1 MSGTGLTWG
10 PSDQARIGKTLSTVL
25 IVDDAELFREALKAA
40 FTQEGFE
47 VVAVAADAMAGIDLA
62 REHEPELVMLDL
74 LMPGMSGLEVVGT
87 IQKAS
92 PRSRVVLLT
101 ASESAED
108 LLAAVKAGAS
118 GYLTKDTPLPRLASA
133 MRDVLNG
140 GAAISPAMGGKLFSA
155 LRDILRHQGTTSA
168 RRPELTGREV
178 EILGLVGEGK
188 TSKEIAD
195 DLYISENTVR
205 NHVRNILDK
214 LGMKSRFEA
223 VNWAYREGLINI
235 R

>member
-1 MSGTGLTWG
+1 MHS
-10 PSDQARIGKTLSTVL
+10 VL
-25 IVDDAELFREALKAA
+25 IVDDAELFREALRAA
-40 FTQEGFE
+40 FVQEGFD
-47 VVAVAADAMAGIDLA
+47 VVGVAADAMTGIDMS
-62 REHEPELVMLDL
+62 REFEPDLVMLDL

-87 IQKAS
+87 IIKTS
-92 PRSRVVLLT
+92 PKSRVVLLT

-118 GYLTKDTPLPRLASA
+118 GYLTKDLPLPRLVES
-133 MRDVLNG
+133 MNDVLNG
-140 GAAISPAMGGKLFSA
+140 GAAVSPAMGGKLFSA
-155 LRDILRHQGTTSA
+155 LRDLLRHHGTSAA
-168 RRPELTGREV
+168 RRPELTGREL
-178 EILGLVGEGK
+178 EILTLVGAGK
-188 TSKEIAD
+188 TSREIAD

-223 VNWAYREGLINI
+223 VNWAHREGLIEV

>member
-1 MSGTGLTWG
+1 MAS
-10 PSDQARIGKTLSTVL
+10 VL

-40 FTQEGFE
+40 FSQEGFE
-47 VVAVAADAMAGIDLA
+47 VVGVAADAMAAIDLA
-62 REHEPELVMLDL
+62 REHEPDLVMLDL
-74 LMPGMSGLEVVGT
+74 LMPGMSGLEVLGT

-118 GYLTKDTPLPRLASA
+118 GYMTKDTPLPRLASA
-133 MRDVLNG
+133 MEDVLDG
-140 GAAISPAMGGKLFSA
+140 GAAISPAMGGKLFTA
-155 LRDILRHQGTTSA
+155 LRDLLRHSNTASLRQPG
-168 RRPELTGREV
+168 LTGREL
-178 EILGLVGEGK
+178 EILTLVGESK
-188 TSKEIAD
+188 TSKEIAEQ
-195 DLYISENTVR
+195 LFISENTVR

>member
-1 MSGTGLTWG
+1 V
-10 PSDQARIGKTLSTVL
+10 ATVL
-25 IVDDAELFREALKAA
+25 IVDDAELFRAALRAA
-40 FTQEGFE
+40 FTQEGFD
-47 VVAVAADAMAGIDLA
+47 VVAVAGDAMSGIDLA
-62 REHEPELVMLDL
+62 REHEPDLVMLDL
-74 LMPGMSGLEVVGT
+74 LMPGMSGLEVVGA
-87 IQKAS
+87 IVKAS

-118 GYLTKDTPLPRLASA
+118 GYLTKDTPLPRLASD
-133 MRDVLNG
+133 MRDVLAG
-140 GAAISPAMGGKLFSA
+140 GAAISPAMGGKLFSSLRDLLRHSGTTA
-155 LRDILRHQGTTSA
+155 LR
-168 RRPELTGREV
+168 RPDLTGREI
-178 EILGLVGEGK
+178 EILGLVGAGK

-195 DLYISENTVR
+195 ELFISENTVR

-223 VNWAYREGLINI
+223 VNWAYREGLIDI

>member
-1 MSGTGLTWG
+1 M
-10 PSDQARIGKTLSTVL
+10 ATVL
-25 IVDDAELFREALKAA
+25 IVDDAELFREALRAA
-40 FTQEGFE
+40 FTQEAFD
-47 VVAVAADAMAGIDLA
+47 VVAVAGDAMSGIDLA
-62 REHEPELVMLDL
+62 REHEPDLVMLDL

-87 IQKAS
+87 ILKAS

-118 GYLTKDTPLPRLASA
+118 GYLTKDTPLPRLASD
-133 MRDVLNG
+133 MRDVLDG

-155 LRDILRHQGTTSA
+155 LRDLLRHSGATA
-168 RRPELTGREV
+168 LRRPELTGREI
-178 EILGLVGEGK
+178 EILGHVGEGK

-195 DLYISENTVR
+195 ELFISENTVR

-223 VNWAYREGLINI
+223 VNWAYREGLIDI

>member
-1 MSGTGLTWG
+1 L
-10 PSDQARIGKTLSTVL
+10 ATVL

-62 REHEPELVMLDL
+62 REHEPDLVMLDL
-74 LMPGMSGLEVVGT
+74 LMPGMSGLEVLGT

-133 MRDVLNG
+133 MRDVLAG
-140 GAAISPAMGGKLFSA
+140 GAAISPAMGGKLFSSLRDMLRHSGSTA
-155 LRDILRHQGTTSA
+155 LRT
-168 RRPELTGREV
+168 PELTGREI

-188 TSKEIAD
+188 TSREIAEE
-195 DLYISENTVR
+195 LYISENTVR
-205 NHVRNILDK
+205 NHVRNVLDK

>member
-1 MSGTGLTWG
+1 MAS
-10 PSDQARIGKTLSTVL
+10 VL
-25 IVDDAELFREALKAA
+25 IVDDAELFREALRAA
-40 FTQEGFE
+40 FTQEGFD
-47 VVAVAADAMAGIDLA
+47 VVAAAADAMSGIDLA
-62 REHEPELVMLDL
+62 REHEPDLVMLDL
-74 LMPGMSGLEVVGT
+74 LMPGMSGLEVVAT
-87 IQKAS
+87 ILKAS

-118 GYLTKDTPLPRLASA
+118 GYITKDTPLPRLASD
-133 MRDVLNG
+133 MRDVLEG

-155 LRDILRHQGTTSA
+155 LRDLLRHSGSTA
-168 RRPELTGREV
+168 LRRPELTGREI
-178 EILGLVGEGK
+178 EILSHVGEGK
-188 TSKEIAD
+188 TSKEIAEE
-195 DLYISENTVR
+195 LFISENTVR

-223 VNWAYREGLINI
+223 VNWAYREGLIDI

>member
-1 MSGTGLTWG
+1 M
-10 PSDQARIGKTLSTVL
+10 ATVL

-40 FTQEGFE
+40 FRQEGFD

-62 REHEPELVMLDL
+62 REHEPDLVMLDL
-74 LMPGMSGLEVVGT
+74 LMPGMSGLEVVAT
-87 IQKAS
+87 ILKAS

-118 GYLTKDTPLPRLASA
+118 GYLTKDTPLPRLASD
-133 MRDVLNG
+133 MRDVLEG

-155 LRDILRHQGTTSA
+155 LRDLLKHSGATA
-168 RRPELTGREV
+168 LRRPELTGREI
-178 EILGLVGEGK
+178 EILGLVGAGK

-195 DLYISENTVR
+195 ELFISENTVR

-223 VNWAYREGLINI
+223 VNWAHREGLIDI

>member
-1 MSGTGLTWG
+1 ME
-10 PSDQARIGKTLSTVL
+10 TVL
-25 IVDDAELFREALKAA
+25 VVDDAELFREALKAA
-40 FTQEGFE
+40 FTQEGFD
-47 VVAVAADAMAGIDLA
+47 VVGVAADAMAAIDMA
-62 REHEPELVMLDL
+62 REHEPDLVMLDL

-118 GYLTKDTPLPRLASA
+118 GYLTKDTPLPRLAAA
-133 MRDVLNG
+133 MRDVLEG
-140 GAAISPAMGGKLFSA
+140 GAAVSPAMGGKLFSA
-155 LRDILRHQGTTSA
+155 FRDLLRHSGSTAA
-168 RRPELTGREV
+168 RRPELTGREI
-178 EILGLVGEGK
+178 EILGLVGGGK
-188 TSKEIAD
+188 TSREIAEE
-195 DLYISENTVR
+195 LFISENTVR

-214 LGMKSRFEA
+214 LGLKSRFEA
-223 VNWAYREGLINI
+223 VNWAYREGLIDI

>member
-1 MSGTGLTWG
+1 MAS
-10 PSDQARIGKTLSTVL
+10 VL

-47 VVAVAADAMAGIDLA
+47 VVAVAGDAMAGIDLA
-62 REHEPELVMLDL
+62 REHEPDLVMLDL

-87 IQKAS
+87 IIKAS

-108 LLAAVKAGAS
+108 LLAAVKAGAA
-118 GYLTKDTPLPRLASA
+118 GYLTKDIPLPRLAAA
-133 MRDVLNG
+133 MREVAGG
-140 GAAISPAMGGKLFSA
+140 GAAISPAMSAKLFTA
-155 LRDILRHQGTTSA
+155 LRDLLRHNGTTSL
-168 RRPELTGREV
+168 RTPELTGREI
-178 EILGLVGEGK
+178 EILTLVGEGK

-195 DLYISENTVR
+195 ELYISENTVR

-235 R
+235 H

>member
-1 MSGTGLTWG
+1 
-10 PSDQARIGKTLSTVL
+10 LSTVL
-25 IVDDAELFREALKAA
+25 VVDDAELFREALKAA

-47 VVAVAADAMAGIDLA
+47 VVAVAGDAMAGIDLA
-62 REHEPELVMLDL
+62 REHEPDLVMLDL
-74 LMPGMSGLEVVGT
+74 LMPGMSGLDVLGT
-87 IQKAS
+87 IVKAS

-108 LLAAVKAGAS
+108 LLAAIKAGAS

-133 MRDVLNG
+133 MRDVLDG

-155 LRDILRHQGTTSA
+155 LRDILRHQGAGSV
-168 RRPELTGREV
+168 RRPGLTGREV

-223 VNWAYREGLINI
+223 VNWAYREGLIDI

>member
-1 MSGTGLTWG
+1 
-10 PSDQARIGKTLSTVL
+10 LSTVL
-25 IVDDAELFREALKAA
+25 VVDDAELFREALKAA

-47 VVAVAADAMAGIDLA
+47 VVAVAGDAMAGIDLA
-62 REHEPELVMLDL
+62 REHDPDLVMLDL
-74 LMPGMSGLEVVGT
+74 LMPGMSGLDVLST
-87 IQKAS
+87 IVKAS

-101 ASESAED
+101 ASESSED

-133 MRDVLNG
+133 MRDVLEG

-155 LRDILRHQGTTSA
+155 LRDILRHQGATSV
-168 RRPELTGREV
+168 RRPGLTGREV

-188 TSKEIAD
+188 TSREIAD

-223 VNWAYREGLINI
+223 VNWAYREGLIDI

>member
-1 MSGTGLTWG
+1 M
-10 PSDQARIGKTLSTVL
+10 ATVL

-40 FTQEGFE
+40 FKQEGFD

-62 REHEPELVMLDL
+62 REHEPDLVMLDL

-92 PRSRVVLLT
+92 PKSRVVLLT

-118 GYLTKDTPLPRLASA
+118 GYLTKDTPLPRLAAA
-133 MRDVLNG
+133 MREVLDG
-140 GAAISPAMGGKLFSA
+140 GAAVSPAMGGKLFSA
-155 LRDILRHQGTTSA
+155 LRDMLRHSGSTSG
-168 RRPELTGREV
+168 RRPELTGREI
-178 EILGLVGEGK
+178 EILGKVGEGK

-195 DLYISENTVR
+195 ELYISENTVR

-214 LGMKSRFEA
+214 LGLKSRFEA